1 MYSFAFPRMLNSTTA
16 NLVQDKDAIRSNM
29 ILLLS
34 SERDTLFGD
43 PYYGS
48 ELKKYLFEQSG
59 AIVPDLL
66 IDELYTTIQTFMPQV
81 RLTRKDINVYVIK
94 SSLYADINYYYVI
107 DNTSDLFTIKLTEST
122 TEED

>member
-1 MYSFAFPRMLNSTTA
+1 MYSFAFPRMLNTTTA
-16 NLVQDKDAIRSNM
+16 NLVQDKEAIRSNM

-43 PYYGS
+43 PYYGA

-66 IDELYTTIQTFMPQV
+66 IDEFYTTIITFMPQV
-81 RLTRKDINVYVIK
+81 YLTRKDISVFVVDKTVYAEIR
-94 SSLYADINYYYVI
+94 YYYIV
-107 DNTSDLFTIKLTEST
+107 DNTSDLFTIKLTESSN
-122 TEED
+122 EV